1 MAAGV
6 GTGVAGSVLLAA
18 WLRATPPFSW
28 VWPHVARAGDATGAT
43 RALLAAERA
52 IQSALGK
59 VASWL

>member
-6 GTGVAGSVLLAA
+6 GTGVAGSTLLVV
-18 WLRATPPFSW
+18 WFRATPPFSW
-28 VWPHVARAGDATGAT
+28 AWPHVERLGAATGLT

-52 IQSALGK
+52 IQSAVGK